1 VRKDHTEQL
10 TSVKTKLKKCHS
22 ERKTQNVKH
31 YKMSGME
38 KEVWRQP
45 QTAAGTED
53 TICTKT
59 EYDSNLRQSPKQNK
73 SAKKKCF

>member
-1 VRKDHTEQL
+1 
-10 TSVKTKLKKCHS
+10 
-22 ERKTQNVKH
+22 
-31 YKMSGME
+31 MSGME